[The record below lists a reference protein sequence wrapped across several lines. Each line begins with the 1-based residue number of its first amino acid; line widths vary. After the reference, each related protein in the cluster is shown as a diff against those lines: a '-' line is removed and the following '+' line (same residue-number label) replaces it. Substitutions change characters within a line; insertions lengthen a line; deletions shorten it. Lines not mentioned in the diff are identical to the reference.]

1 MLSGSFKKGT
11 TKGFHLMKIEIRNKD
26 VFDFFNDKQTLLSSS
41 VKRLEFENRNE
52 GLVIRINFLLQY
64 PKGKLIAIEFNEII
78 NYSLN
83 LSDSTDFY
91 NVESVKFFENDSSFY
106 ISLDPYD
113 ENETISDKDNDFILA
128 QKILLVTEG

>member
-1 MLSGSFKKGT
+1 MIAWLYFER
-11 TKGFHLMKIEIRNKD
+11 KIINK
-26 VFDFFNDKQTLLSSS
+26 TISSWS
-41 VKRLEFENRNE
+41 YNRDT
-52 GLVIRINFLLQY
+52 
-64 PKGKLIAIEFNEII
+64 IEFNEII

-128 QKILLVTEG
+128 QKILLVTEV

>member
-1 MLSGSFKKGT
+1 
-11 TKGFHLMKIEIRNKD
+11 MKTEIRNKD
-26 VFDFFNDKQTLLSSS
+26 VFVFFNDKQTLLSSS
-41 VKRLEFENRNE
+41 VKRLEFEDRNE

-64 PKGKLIAIEFNEII
+64 PKGKSIVIEFNKII